1 MTAQPTIEAS
11 SDSAISGMERDL
23 WARYQSSRSPALR
36 EQIVEHY
43 APLIKHVMARL
54 PVRLPAHV
62 DQDDLVGYGAVGLI
76 EAVDRFDPD
85 MGIKF
90 ETFARKRIR
99 GAALDALRA
108 QSALSRGTQERVRTI
123 SAAYAR
129 LEMEHGRRVEHEEV
143 AAELGITSQELDEI
157 AQWAGLEVLSLDQ
170 TMATLDGAGV
180 ALGDVIGDDEAADPS
195 ERAVFSDLLG
205 RLTHAV
211 DRLPERERVLLALY
225 YVEDLTMQE
234 IAEVFGITKPRV
246 CQLHSRAL
254 IRLRSYLEEEA
265 ASTAAGMNHG

>member
-1 MTAQPTIEAS
+1 MTAQTTVETP
-11 SDSAISGMERDL
+11 SDGGMPSVDREL
-23 WARYQSSRSPALR
+23 WAQYRSTHSPALR
-36 EQIVEHY
+36 EQIVERY
-43 APLIKHVMARL
+43 APLIKLVMARL
-54 PVRLPAHV
+54 PVRLPTHV
-62 DQDDLVGYGAVGLI
+62 DQDDLVGYGALGLL
-76 EAVDRFDPD
+76 EAIDRFDPD

-108 QSALSRGTQERVRTI
+108 QSVLSRGAQERVRTV

-129 LEMEHGRRVEHEEV
+129 LEMERGRRVEHEEV
-143 AAELGITSQELDEI
+143 AEDLGITAEELDET

-170 TMATLDGAGV
+170 QVATADGVGM
-180 ALGDVIGDDEAADPS
+180 ALGDVLGDDEAADPS
-195 ERAVFSDLLG
+195 ERAVFSDQLG
-205 RLTHAV
+205 RLTQAV

-234 IAEVFGITKPRV
+234 IAEIFGITKPRV

-254 IRLRSYLEEEA
+254 VRLRSYMEDTGSAEV
-265 ASTAAGMNHG
+265 GRG

>member
-1 MTAQPTIEAS
+1 MTAQPIIEVS
-11 SDSAISGMERDL
+11 TESAITGVERDL
-23 WARYQSSRSPALR
+23 WTRYRASHSATLR

-62 DQDDLVGYGAVGLI
+62 DQDDLVGYGAVGLL

-99 GAALDALRA
+99 GAALDALRS

-129 LEMEHGRRVEHEEV
+129 LEMEHGRRIEHEEV
-143 AAELGITSQELDEI
+143 AAELGMTAEELDEI

-170 TMATLDGAGV
+170 TVPTQDGAGV
-180 ALGDVIGDDEAADPS
+180 SLSDVIGDEDAVDPS

-205 RLTHAV
+205 RLSHAV
-211 DRLPERERVLLALY
+211 ERLPERERVLLALY
-225 YVEDLTMQE
+225 YIEDLTMQE
-234 IAEVFGITKPRV
+234 IAEIFRITKPRV

-254 IRLRSYLEEEA
+254 LRLRTYLEEEEA
-265 ASTAAGMNHG
+265 ASRGRLDLD